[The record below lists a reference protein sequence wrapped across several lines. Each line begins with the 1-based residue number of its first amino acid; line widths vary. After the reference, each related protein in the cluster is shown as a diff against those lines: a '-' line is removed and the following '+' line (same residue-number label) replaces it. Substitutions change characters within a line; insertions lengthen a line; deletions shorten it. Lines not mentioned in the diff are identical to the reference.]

1 MLKIVAKESNGVG
14 VKTKGLRVS
23 YLEVLAIL
31 DAIRTLLADFGSDV
45 DTALKETD
53 ELNSMSEEE
62 QRGHNGLNKLSTWL

>member
-1 MLKIVAKESNGVG
+1 MLKIVAKEFNGVG

-31 DAIRTLLADFGSDV
+31 DAVKSLLVDFGSDV
-45 DTALKETD
+45 DTALKEID

-62 QRGHNGLNKLSTWL
+62 

>member
-31 DAIRTLLADFGSDV
+31 DAVRTLLVDFGSDV
-45 DTALKETD
+45 DIALKEID
-53 ELNSMSEEE
+53 ELNSMSGEE
-62 QRGHNGLNKLSTWL
+62 

>member
-14 VKTKGLRVS
+14 VKTQGLRVS

-31 DAIRTLLADFGSDV
+31 DAVKSLLVDFGSDV
-45 DTALKETD
+45 DTALKEID

-62 QRGHNGLNKLSTWL
+62 